1 MEETKWI
8 HEQLNVLDALKIG
21 QADELIKFLLE
32 GGVPNNDLLA
42 LIERYLEDGEF
53 SWNPLYPKVGRRHS
67 NKWDEWTCIGLYR
80 AKKEFLEKYP
90 DKRVIDIEGMMEQ
103 SYATNIDDLRKNIN
117 RGKNILKSLAERDG
131 MEWASVLLA
140 ATKRGKIK

>member
-1 MEETKWI
+1 MEETKWT

-21 QADELIKFLLE
+21 QADKLIRFLLA
-32 GGVPNNDLLA
+32 GGVPKNELLA
-42 LIERYLEDGEF
+42 VIERYLEDGEF

-140 ATKRGKIK
+140 APKRGKIK

>member
-1 MEETKWI
+1 MEETKWT

-21 QADELIKFLLE
+21 QADVLIRFLLE
-32 GGVPNNDLLA
+32 GGIPNSDFLA
-42 LIERYLEDGEF
+42 IIEKYLEDGKF
-53 SWNPLYPKVGRRHS
+53 SWKSSTPKVGRPQS

-80 AKKEFLEKYP
+80 AKKELLEKHP
-90 DKRVIDIEGMMEQ
+90 DKRVLDIEGMMEK

-117 RGKNILKSLAERDG
+117 RGKNILKSLAEKDG

-140 ATKRGKIK
+140 APNRGKTK

>member
-1 MEETKWI
+1 MVETKWT

-21 QADELIKFLLE
+21 QADKLIRFLLE
-32 GGVPNNDLLA
+32 GGVPNNDFLA
-42 LIERYLEDGEF
+42 VIEKYLEDGDF
-53 SWNPLYPKVGRRHS
+53 YWKSSNPKVGRPHS
-67 NKWDEWTCIGLYR
+67 DRWDKWTCIGLYR
-80 AKKEFLEKYP
+80 AKKELLEKYP

-140 ATKRGKIK
+140 APKRGKTK

>member
-1 MEETKWI
+1 M
-8 HEQLNVLDALKIG
+8 
-21 QADELIKFLLE
+21 LE

-42 LIERYLEDGEF
+42 VIERYLEDGEF

-140 ATKRGKIK
+140 APKRGKIK

>member
-1 MEETKWI
+1 MEETKWT

-21 QADELIKFLLE
+21 QADELIRFLLE
-32 GGVPNNDLLA
+32 GGIPNNDLLA
-42 LIERYLEDGEF
+42 IIEKYLEDGEF
-53 SWNPLYPKVGRRHS
+53 SWKSHIPKVGRPQS

-80 AKKEFLEKYP
+80 AKKELLEKHP
-90 DKRVIDIEGMMEQ
+90 DKRILDIEGMMEK

-140 ATKRGKIK
+140 APKRGKTK